1 MTDFELI
8 KKEEE
13 RLNKKYQQWDDIEK
27 INFIINNSYKNY
39 YSDLNQLILRLN
51 TDITNTLNANLK
63 ISDSEY
69 GYITFN
75 QLISLMKINCDSNL
89 KDSNF
94 RSLASLYS
102 KLIVLAMFENYKVRL
117 SAILLEKS
125 ENSVDIKMNYGYR
138 DFNFLYPNRS
148 AIKIKR
154 NSDTN
159 NCYFE
164 GYDFSQKEENNLVST
179 LNLDS
184 IYNFFNNSDA
194 DVFINGIYNNNN
206 GVNIDVPIKITNTSV
221 MIGNS
226 DTFNKYG
233 ICYCYSVLKNNIIK
247 VIHKPS
253 SADDKYNMIRSI
265 YINDKDFKN
274 NLLININDL
283 PMQYLKYLDCLYK
296 VEENNK
302 LDSGNKGKGKIKNL
316 FKKMKKNS

>member
-39 YSDLNQLILRLN
+39 YNDLNQLILRLN

-102 KLIVLAMFENYKVRL
+102 KLIVFAMFENYKVRL

-125 ENSVDIKMNYGYR
+125 KNSVDIKMSYGYR
-138 DFNFLYPNRS
+138 DFNFLYSDRS
-148 AIKIKR
+148 VIKIKR

-253 SADDKYNMIRSI
+253 NADDKYNMIRSI

-283 PMQYLKYLDCLYK
+283 PMQYLKYLDVL
-296 VEENNK
+296 NK
-302 LDSGNKGKGKIKNL
+302 LEKNKKLSKSIVKEKRKICNN
-316 FKKMKKNS
+316 FN

>member
-1 MTDFELI
+1 MGS
-8 KKEEE
+8 KKEEFNNCFFASNMG
-13 RLNKKYQQWDDIEK
+13 LNVDSAAY
-27 INFIINNSYKNY
+27 
-39 YSDLNQLILRLN
+39 LILNHCSFSLIGRCVTNYLLN
-51 TDITNTLNANLK
+51 VK
-63 ISDSEY
+63 GEY
-69 GYITFN
+69 FY
-75 QLISLMKINCDSNL
+75 
-89 KDSNF
+89 
-94 RSLASLYS
+94 A
-102 KLIVLAMFENYKVRL
+102 
-117 SAILLEKS
+117 
-125 ENSVDIKMNYGYR
+125 
-138 DFNFLYPNRS
+138 
-148 AIKIKR
+148 
-154 NSDTN
+154 N

-194 DVFINGIYNNNN
+194 DVFINGIYNNN

-302 LDSGNKGKGKIKNL
+302 LDSGNKDKGKIKNL

>member
-39 YSDLNQLILRLN
+39 YNDLNQLILRLN

-102 KLIVLAMFENYKVRL
+102 KLIVFAMFENYKVRL

-233 ICYCYSVLKNNIIK
+233 ICYC
-247 VIHKPS
+247 
-253 SADDKYNMIRSI
+253 M
-265 YINDKDFKN
+265 
-274 NLLININDL
+274 L
-283 PMQYLKYLDCLYK
+283 P
-296 VEENNK
+296 
-302 LDSGNKGKGKIKNL
+302 
-316 FKKMKKNS
+316 